1 MWMGN
6 EGVMYDGLVR
16 AHRACPWEDEA
27 TRVRTAASCG
37 FTSDFGPAC
46 EAELKKLT
54 DAMLGD
60 MKTGLM
66 VSGSVRG
73 VACGWALTLVSEL
86 CTFIKGGLVEGM

>member
-1 MWMGN
+1 MGN

-37 FTSDFGPAC
+37 FMSDSGSTC
-46 EAELKKLT
+46 EAELRGLT

-73 VACGWALTLVSEL
+73 VAWSVR
-86 CTFIKGGLVEGM
+86 GGPKRA

>member
-1 MWMGN
+1 
-6 EGVMYDGLVR
+6 MYDGLVR
-16 AHRACPWEDEA
+16 AHRACPWEDET
-27 TRVRTAASCG
+27 TRERTAASCG
-37 FTSDFGPAC
+37 FTSDFGAAC
-46 EAELKKLT
+46 EAELMKLT

-60 MKTGLM
+60 MKTGLT

>member
-6 EGVMYDGLVR
+6 EGVMYDGLVL
-16 AHRACPWEDEA
+16 AHRACPWEDET
-27 TRVRTAASCG
+27 TRERTAASCG

-60 MKTGLM
+60 MKTGLT

-73 VACGWALTLVSEL
+73 VAGR
-86 CTFIKGGLVEGM
+86 